1 MLEPHKNPGTQSQ
14 GLFSGV
20 QDWGSELA
28 KNFSRKGKTTAED
41 IIYGG
46 EKNKIKSVGQSLAF
60 HTEMMN
66 LISPEGMA
74 LINTNVKC

>member
-1 MLEPHKNPGTQSQ
+1 MIY
-14 GLFSGV
+14 
-20 QDWGSELA
+20 
-28 KNFSRKGKTTAED
+28 RGK
-41 IIYGG
+41 
-46 EKNKIKSVGQSLAF
+46 KKKFVGQSLAF